1 MMTATLYAVGPA
13 LRPDRGHPGSA
24 RVAGTEVTRMPSP
37 SAPAAHEKLLAALR
51 PGVRGLAM
59 RGTIRSYRKNTIL
72 INEGEFGETL
82 YVLLEGRVKIYSSDA
97 DGREITYNEVKAG
110 DYFAEM
116 WLDGGPRSASVMTL
130 EPCVC
135 SIVGRNGVREHLAQE
150 PDFALDLVAQV
161 IRRARAATETV
172 RSMALLDVYSR
183 MVAALE
189 GRQGVATPQA
199 PITLTQI
206 THQSIASR
214 IGASREMVSRLLKDL
229 EKGGYIELGVKRITL
244 RKKLPARW

>member
-1 MMTATLYAVGPA
+1 MT
-13 LRPDRGHPGSA
+13 
-24 RVAGTEVTRMPSP
+24 MPSL
-37 SAPAAHEKLLAALR
+37 PAAHEKLLAALN
-51 PGVRGLAM
+51 PGLRALAL
-59 RGTIRSYRKNTIL
+59 RGTIRSYRKNTVI
-72 INEGEFGETL
+72 INEGEIGESL
-82 YVLLEGRVKIYSSDA
+82 FVLLEGRVKVYSNDE

-135 SIVGRNGVREHLAQE
+135 SIVGRVGLREHLAQE

-172 RSMALLDVYSR
+172 RNMALLDVYGR
-183 MVAALE
+183 VVAALE
-189 GRQGVATPQA
+189 SHNGAATPET
-199 PITLTQI
+199 PVILTQI
-206 THQSIASR
+206 THQNIASR

-244 RKKLPARW
+244 KKKLPARW